1 MEQLQRVTI
10 CGGEINVYGFC
21 PYALYADLFFPE
33 KCAETPLL
41 ELLQIQGSMLEEEA
55 LEREVMERHPEYEKE
70 AIAEAIR
77 IAQTSTPQETIQ
89 AMKEGRQY
97 IIGPIEALL
106 HLVPFEPHLLH
117 LMGKPDLLV
126 KRKMRKRGRF
136 GKFCYDILEVKSH
149 KELRVRDVLQA
160 RFYAMILGVLQG
172 AEPRI
177 FVETSSKTHEIKPRP
192 WEPPIR
198 DRVPSLWSVL
208 EEVIS
213 IKEGRM
219 PQEFYSRRRCRICGY
234 HDFCYQRL
242 KGKKDVSIVP
252 GIGPASAG
260 QLAKIGIFTIP
271 ELVECN
277 LRSVYPRLRSYPYS
291 SQRISRWKKQATA
304 ITARKAIIEGEIRLP
319 KEISFWDIET
329 MGLDS
334 TLCPV
339 IMIDVYDGLQH
350 KQFVAKKLRD
360 ERSILK
366 DFINHVSQQ
375 SSHLIS
381 YSGTRFDY
389 RFLTTRCRV
398 RKINGFAEA
407 LPAQRELD
415 LASEIK
421 RRCFLPIEDYSLNS
435 VGKFFR
441 HKWSTSISGMDVPI
455 IYDEYRSGKRK
466 TLRTIEAYNREE
478 TEVIAHIV
486 RCLSHKH
493 AIRWIK

>member
-1 MEQLQRVTI
+1 MEQLQRTTI
-10 CGGEINVYGFC
+10 SAGEVNVYGFC
-21 PYALYADLFFPE
+21 PYALFADLFFPE

-41 ELLQIQGSMLEEEA
+41 ELLQIQGSLLEEEA
-55 LEREVMERHPEYEKE
+55 LKKTVIEKHPEYEPE
-70 AIAEAIR
+70 EITEEIR
-77 IAQTSTPQETIQ
+77 MAQTSTPQETIQ
-89 AMKEGRQY
+89 AMKEGWES
-97 IIGPIEALL
+97 IIGPIEALY
-106 HLVPFEPHLLH
+106 PFENYLLH

-136 GKFCYDILEVKSH
+136 GKYCYDILEVKSH
-149 KELRVRDVLQA
+149 KELRVRDVLQV
-160 RFYAMILGVLQG
+160 RFYAMILEELQG

-177 FVETSSKTHEIKPRP
+177 FVETSSKTHEIKPEP
-192 WEPPIR
+192 WDWVPPM
-198 DRVPSLWSVL
+198 SFVL
-208 EEVIS
+208 EEVIR

-219 PQEFYSRRRCRICGY
+219 PQTFYSRSTCRICGY

-242 KGKKDVSIVP
+242 KGKKDVSMVP

-260 QLAKIGIFTIP
+260 QLAKISIFTIP
-271 ELVECN
+271 ELAECN
-277 LRSVYPRLRSYPYS
+277 LRSVYPRLRSYPYCRR
-291 SQRISRWKKQATA
+291 RISRWKKQATA
-304 ITARKAIIEGEIRLP
+304 ITTRKAIIEGEIRLP

-334 TLCPV
+334 MLCPV

-375 SSHLIS
+375 SNHLIS

-398 RKINGFAEA
+398 RKIDGFAEA
-407 LPAQRELD
+407 LPMQRELD

-421 RRCFLPIEDYSLNS
+421 RRCFLPVKDYSLYS
-435 VGKFFR
+435 VGKFFGHR
-441 HKWSTSISGMDVPI
+441 WSTNISGMDVPI
-455 IYDEYRSGKRK
+455 IYDEYRRGKRK
-466 TLRTIEAYNREE
+466 TLRTIEAYNQEE

-486 RCLSHKH
+486 RCLSRNMLS
-493 AIRWIK
+493 AG